1 MFGHP
6 LAERDDA
13 GRRSDAGEPPDRA
26 EQVERRRAS
35 RRICRG
41 EQRHET
47 QRREDPQRIR
57 EGRDRVGLVHD
68 RLTSR
73 HDHHQEVA
81 PDHDRL
87 RQHIQDW
94 RFRERGVNPR
104 QQPDPID
111 EQAQRDH
118 SDRDEH
124 PHQSPSL
131 GREITRQQQPVV
143 GDEQHRQCR
152 RHLFRQ
158 HGKQSARARRHRR
171 KGSTPRTWRNVAVRR
186 QGAFCHSGE
195 EQRTEDEEAAQNL
208 RPRRDVPGGL
218 GLNRVHREERGAGE
232 GSPGVG
238 ARAVQVTTCGATC
251 AAKQA
256 PEEREQQQGDGR
268 VQQNARHVVAE
279 RPIPPQRCDPPHR
292 KN

>member
-1 MFGHP
+1 MFRRIVSAPQHGQHQHKARRPGQRYTAGGRRRAFDRLRDRCRHDHRHSGTRHVHAVLGHP

-26 EQVERRRAS
+26 EQVERRRPS
-35 RRICRG
+35 RGICRG
-41 EQRHET
+41 EQRHEA

-73 HDHHQEVA
+73 QDHHQEVA

-104 QQPDPID
+104 QQPNPVD
-111 EQAQRDH
+111 EQAQGDH
-118 SDRDEH
+118 SDRDED
-124 PHQSPSL
+124 PQQPPSL

-143 GDEQHRQCR
+143 GDVQHRQCR

-158 HGKQSARARRHRR
+158 HGKHSARARRHRR
-171 KGSTPRTWRNVAVRR
+171 KGSTPRTWRSVAVRR
-186 QGAFCHSGE
+186 QGAFGHSGE
-195 EQRTEDEEAAQNL
+195 EQRTQDEEAAQNL
-208 RPRRDVPGGL
+208 
-218 GLNRVHREERGAGE
+218 
-232 GSPGVG
+232 
-238 ARAVQVTTCGATC
+238 
-251 AAKQA
+251 
-256 PEEREQQQGDGR
+256 
-268 VQQNARHVVAE
+268 
-279 RPIPPQRCDPPHR
+279 
-292 KN
+292 